1 MFARDLRFAARLYR
15 RTPVF
20 SGAATL
26 VLAIT
31 VAVATAVFS
40 LYSHLA
46 LRHVAGVRGA
56 DRLVSI
62 GLARDANE
70 WIPFSREQYALMAEA
85 LTVPEAVLATSLPF
99 VRSIEID
106 DVLGEAATV
115 GVSTGF
121 FAALGVPMVL
131 GTDLATASTDPAAT
145 NAVLSERF
153 WREELG
159 ARPDIVGRVLRI
171 EDQPFLIVGVAG
183 GGFEGLRRGQPDE
196 IWVPL
201 DAALSLNAPALTAS
215 GGGAAPVG
223 ADAIVQRARD
233 TLPLLRLNARLPRGV
248 GIERLQQEL
257 DLISPRLADSGADAP
272 AGVATRLMRAEALP
286 GTSSDPRRHALLVRQ
301 SRLLVGGAVLVL
313 LVASLNLASF
323 MLARGP
329 GRVGELRTRL
339 AIGAST
345 AAVVRQLIVEAALL
359 VLVATILAL
368 VLHYWLRELL
378 LQLPPFVDAPAG
390 WLAPKTDWHV
400 AVFVVGAG
408 LAVILIAGLLP
419 AVQIARRPM
428 LTAGVRTALSE
439 RGQGLKPLLVV
450 QIAVATLVVLA
461 GMLFLGELRRLESA
475 PLGFDADNLV
485 AGEVLVPAGT
495 GGRTGIVRTR
505 TSAEQMDQLG
515 QDILERVA
523 GLPGVDAVA
532 FASTVPFDSPPT
544 NPTLVELPGADVQAP
559 ESERRVYQ
567 NRVTPDFF
575 RALEIR
581 FVHGGAFDVRDPQQ
595 AVVSRALARKLWG
608 REDVIGE
615 RLRLSDTDLSVIG
628 QGNLLIMRRQA
639 PGDGAAQPLFTV
651 VGVVDDVRYGGTE
664 DEYPPMLYRAL
675 SGGLAG
681 SRYVARTSLD
691 GSVLHAVIDEL
702 VHERMTSMTA
712 GAPVPIRTSMSQ
724 ALRDER
730 ARSRLALGAAAIAL
744 LLTVVGLY
752 ASMQHAVDVRRGEL
766 ALRKAV
772 GATDGRLVRMIL
784 EQAASILGTGAMLA
798 SLVALFLSERIEG
811 LLLGLDALSPAAWIA
826 TLALIAITGAGA
838 ACLPALRAGRIDPAV
853 ALRYE

>member
-40 LYSHLA
+40 LYRHLA
-46 LRHVAGVRGA
+46 LQQIDGVRGA
-56 DRLVSI
+56 NRLVSI

-85 LTVPEAVLATSLPF
+85 LTVPETILATSLPF

-106 DVLGEAATV
+106 DVLGEAATT
-115 GVSTGF
+115 GVSSDF

-131 GTDLATASTDPAAT
+131 GTDLETASTDPAAT

-183 GGFEGLRRGQPDE
+183 GGFEGLRREQPDE
-196 IWVPL
+196 IWLPL
-201 DAALSLNAPALTAS
+201 DAALSLNAPVLTS
-215 GGGAAPVG
+215 PGGAAPPG
-223 ADAIVQRARD
+223 ADAIVRRTRD

-248 GIERLQQEL
+248 GVDRLQQEL
-257 DLISPRLADSGADAP
+257 DLISPRLTDSAPDAP

-301 SRLLVGGAVLVL
+301 SGLLVGGAVLVL

-339 AIGAST
+339 AIGASG

-359 VLVATILAL
+359 VLVATIVGLL
-368 VLHYWLRELL
+368 LHYWLRELL

-390 WLAPKTDWHV
+390 WLTLKTDWHV
-400 AVFVVGAG
+400 AAFVIGAG
-408 LAVILIAGLLP
+408 LAVVLIAGLLP
-419 AVQIARRPM
+419 AVQIASRPT
-428 LTAGVRTALSE
+428 LTAGVRTALGE
-439 RGQGLKPLLVV
+439 RGQGLKPLLVL

-475 PLGFDADNLV
+475 PLGFDAENLV

-505 TSAEQMDQLG
+505 TSADPA
-515 QDILERVA
+515 RA
-523 GLPGVDAVA
+523 GLRRSSPWSASSKTCA
-532 FASTVPFDSPPT
+532 TAAPKTSIRRCSTVPSPE
-544 NPTLVELPGADVQAP
+544 VLP
-559 ESERRVYQ
+559 
-567 NRVTPDFF
+567 
-575 RALEIR
+575 EI
-581 FVHGGAFDVRDPQQ
+581 AT
-595 AVVSRALARKLWG
+595 SRG
-608 REDVIGE
+608 RP
-615 RLRLSDTDLSVIG
+615 ST
-628 QGNLLIMRRQA
+628 
-639 PGDGAAQPLFTV
+639 
-651 VGVVDDVRYGGTE
+651 
-664 DEYPPMLYRAL
+664 
-675 SGGLAG
+675 
-681 SRYVARTSLD
+681 
-691 GSVLHAVIDEL
+691 
-702 VHERMTSMTA
+702 
-712 GAPVPIRTSMSQ
+712 
-724 ALRDER
+724 
-730 ARSRLALGAAAIAL
+730 ARSCM
-744 LLTVVGLY
+744 T
-752 ASMQHAVDVRRGEL
+752 
-766 ALRKAV
+766 
-772 GATDGRLVRMIL
+772 
-784 EQAASILGTGAMLA
+784 
-798 SLVALFLSERIEG
+798 LSTSSF
-811 LLLGLDALSPAAWIA
+811 AN
-826 TLALIAITGAGA
+826 
-838 ACLPALRAGRIDPAV
+838 V
-853 ALRYE
+853 